1 MGHPTSGLQ
10 APPRH
15 QGATAATYSS
25 NLNSLVAGMLAR
37 TPGAVHAVMAT
48 VDGVQ
53 IAVSA
58 GLPPE
63 RADQLATIGAGLL
76 SIADG
81 AGIMMNTG
89 TPRHVVVEMYGGLLL
104 AAPVAPRVVLSLL
117 AAANADRERLGFELA
132 QFAGLITPHVAHIR

>member
-1 MGHPTSGLQ
+1 MTSSNG
-10 APPRH
+10 
-15 QGATAATYSS
+15 AATYSS
-25 NLNSLVAGMLAR
+25 SLNSLLAGMIAR

-89 TPRHVVVEMYGGLLL
+89 QPRHVVVEMYGGLLL
-104 AAPVAPRVVLSLL
+104 AAPLL
-117 AAANADRERLGFELA
+117 LVIRRAWLRPAWRAARG
-132 QFAGLITPHVAHIR
+132 

>member
-1 MGHPTSGLQ
+1 MTSM
-10 APPRH
+10 A
-15 QGATAATYSS
+15 GAGTATYAS
-25 NLNSLVAGMLAR
+25 NLNSLLAGMIAR

-58 GLPPE
+58 GLPVE

-89 TPRHVVVEMYGGLLL
+89 TPRHVIVEMYGGLLL
-104 AAPVAPRVVLSLL
+104 AAPVAARVVLSML
-117 AAANADRERLGFELA
+117 ASSDCDRERLGFELA